1 MFAERYADSVNSSN
15 LMDDAFHRK
24 TEALCASALAS
35 MAAKHRELGALL
47 MRIKFVDGIAHK
59 DFEGRA
65 INIAQALRIW
75 TDEVRRKCKER
86 GWLPVPRTEWDA
98 SAYEA
103 FCRKVAETSLA
114 RWLDSRCLTCAG
126 TGVQVTQHA
135 CSACKGTKVATLS
148 GERLVVERSLD
159 MQSELEGI
167 CSTHSSRAA
176 YELRR
181 VA

>member
-1 MFAERYADSVNSSN
+1 MFAERYANSVNSSN

-35 MAAKHRELGALL
+35 KSAKNKELGALL
-47 MRIKFVDGIAHK
+47 MRIKYVDGTMHK
-59 DFEGRA
+59 DFEGHA
-65 INIAQALRIW
+65 VNIAQTLRIW

-86 GWLPVPRTEWDA
+86 GWLPTPRTEWDA
-98 SAYEA
+98 SAHEA
-103 FCRKVAETSLA
+103 FCCKVAETSLA
-114 RWLDSRCLTCAG
+114 RWLDSRCLACAG

-135 CSACKGTKVATLS
+135 CPACKGSKVATLS

-167 CSTHSSRAA
+167 CATHSSRAA

-181 VA
+181 AA